1 MIFTDEEAAGT
12 FSGGEFWYSKLCF
25 SPMGKDNFNIEIVV
39 IVIPLEIKASLITAQ
54 KRQYR

>member
-39 IVIPLEIKASLITAQ
+39 IDISLELKSSLITNQ
-54 KRQYR
+54 KREYR